1 MALGIDKDGN
11 FSAGAATP
19 PPPPQ
24 QSAPD
29 DRDASPKY
37 QPADHLYPWE
47 LGDGVRN
54 TIPLAVLDGWQ
65 RPDEDR
71 TFEMRQTT
79 IAERCS
85 AFRLAMDEGELDER
99 ERARVGIEY
108 SIRKVGNETHLSNE
122 FMAEWFEAIGNQGY
136 ALLLRQFN
144 VLHLP
149 DMVAQDAFE
158 KSLVK
163 DVHKRLRTLTIPAS
177 VIPAKRWS
185 VRTHHT
191 SCKWVPAVY
200 GKDDKGTDVL
210 KTPGYWTVDGAP
222 VDQATAAELSR
233 DLRFTMGELRVKSY
247 SQIENIMDDPDDA
260 YATRQMELMFA
271 IEEIGGRRVGNSGAD
286 LAFKRRWLEDIGP
299 RAALMVLG
307 VYAKAH
313 EVDHALIASFPDT
326 AVALD

>member
-11 FSAGAATP
+11 FSAGAAAPT
-19 PPPPQ
+19 PPPQ
-24 QSAPD
+24 QNYED

-37 QPADHLYPWE
+37 QPADHLYPWD

-54 TIPLAVLDGWQ
+54 TIPLQVLEGWE
-65 RPDEDR
+65 RPDADR

-85 AFRLAMDEGELDER
+85 AFRLAMNDGELDER

-108 SIRKVGNETHLSNE
+108 SIRKVGAETKLSNE

-136 ALLLRQFN
+136 ALLVRQYN

-149 DMVAQDAFE
+149 DMVSQDAFDR
-158 KSLVK
+158 SLVK
-163 DVHKRLRTLTIPAS
+163 DVHKRLRSMKVPPATLPM
-177 VIPAKRWS
+177 KRWA
-185 VRTHHT
+185 VRTHKD
-191 SCKWVPAVY
+191 CRWVPAVY
-200 GKDDKGTDVL
+200 GLDDKGADVL
-210 KTPGYWTVDGAP
+210 KAPGFWTVDGAP

-233 DLRFTMGELRVKSY
+233 DLSFTMGELRVKSY
-247 SQIENIMDDPDDA
+247 SQVQNILDDPDDA
-260 YATRQMELMFA
+260 YATRQMEVMFA
-271 IEEIGGRRVGNSGAD
+271 IEEIGGRRVGNNGAD

-326 AVALD
+326 AVALG

>member
-11 FSAGAATP
+11 FTAGAATP
-19 PPPPQ
+19 TPPPQ
-24 QSAPD
+24 QSYPE

-37 QPADHLYPWE
+37 QPADHLYQWE
-47 LGDGVRN
+47 LSDGVRN
-54 TIPLAVLDGWQ
+54 TIPLTVLDGWQ

-85 AFRLAMDEGELDER
+85 AFRLAMEEGELDDR
-99 ERARVGIEY
+99 ERMRIGIEY
-108 SIRKVGNETHLSNE
+108 SIRKVGSETRLSNE

-136 ALLLRQFN
+136 ALLVRQFN

-149 DMVAQDAFE
+149 DMVSQNEFD

-163 DVHKRLRTLTIPAS
+163 DVHKRLRTMKIPPAT
-177 VIPAKRWS
+177 VPAKRWS
-185 VRTHHT
+185 VRTHKACRWT
-191 SCKWVPAVY
+191 PAVY
-200 GKDDKGTDVL
+200 GKDDHGADML
-210 KTPGYWTVDGAP
+210 KTPGFWTVDGEP
-222 VDQATAAELSR
+222 VDQPTAAELSR
-233 DLRFTMGELRVKSY
+233 DLTFTMGELRVKSY
-247 SQIENIMDDPDDA
+247 SQIQNIMDDPDDA

-271 IEEIGGRRVGNSGAD
+271 IEEIGGRRVGNSGPD
-286 LAFKRRWLEDIGP
+286 LAFKRRWLEDVGP

-313 EVDHALIASFPDT
+313 EVDHALIASFPDA